1 MKNKFGEHLGIEM
14 SNNFSG
20 STLTGANLEN
30 EYELVQFH
38 FHWGEKDGIGSEHAI
53 DNVKCKPHLT
63 HSRQK

>member
-1 MKNKFGEHLGIEM
+1 MR
-14 SNNFSG
+14 NNFSG

-63 HSRQK
+63 HWRQNN